1 MRVTTS
7 WAVRWTAALGLA
19 AVLMVWPLGCAP
31 DDDHADIPAPPP
43 GAELAR
49 LSDTLMDMEGRPV
62 KLEDYRGRPLLVNFW
77 ATWCA
82 PCRVE
87 MPYFVELVEQYK
99 DRKFMV
105 LAISVDDEPAA
116 LKQFAS
122 ELKVPINFPLLVGLG
137 HDDLQ
142 MHYDATSLPV
152 SWFVRAD
159 GSVDFKH
166 RGAGSKAFFE
176 EHVARLFEP
185 RPAGGAQ

>member
-1 MRVTTS
+1 MRVTMQ
-7 WAVRWTAALGLA
+7 WGVRWAAAIGLA

-31 DDDHADIPAPPP
+31 DDDHSDIPAPPP
-43 GAELAR
+43 GAEVAR
-49 LSDTLMDMEGRPV
+49 LTDTLKDMDGNTVR
-62 KLEDYRGRPLLVNFW
+62 LADFRGRPLLINFW

-87 MPYFVELVEQYK
+87 MPYFVELVEKYK

-105 LAISVDDEPAA
+105 VAISVDDEAEA

-122 ELKVPINFPLLVGLG
+122 EFKVPINFPLLVGLG

-176 EHVARLFEP
+176 ERVAKLFEP
-185 RPAGGAQ
+185 STTGGAQ